1 MIFDP
6 TAVASQVGY
15 GKTAAVL
22 ALIALTRLRDAAPAP
37 LPTRQTALQKTK
49 RIPSQ
54 ATLVMLPPNLQ
65 LAEKKGPLDVLWWVI
80 SYELADIFYY
90 FLIFEWDMNGM

>member
-1 MIFDP
+1 MD
-6 TAVASQVGY
+6 Y

-22 ALIALTRLRDAAPAP
+22 ALIALTRSAADPVPP
-37 LPTRQTALQKTK
+37 LPTRQALQKAK

-65 LAEKKGPLDVLWWVI
+65 LAEKSGDLDVLWWVI
-80 SYELADIFYY
+80 SYELTDIF
-90 FLIFEWDMNGM
+90 

>member
-6 TAVASQVGY
+6 TVVGSQVGY

-22 ALIALTRLRDAAPAP
+22 ALIALTRSDAAPAP
-37 LPTRQTALQKTK
+37 PLPTRMALQKTK

-65 LAEKKGPLDVLWWVI
+65 LAQEKKGPLDVLWWVI
-80 SYELADIFYY
+80 SYELTDIF
-90 FLIFEWDMNGM
+90 